1 MSFELPPP
9 PQEAGSDVVI
19 ATLWRSATFDAKY
32 YLSQYPDVAASG
44 VDPLVHYVRHGARE
58 NRNPNAHFET
68 HYYLATNPDVAQCD
82 INPLYHFCTDG
93 WKELRKPCKGFD
105 VWWYWSTYLDPA
117 SDAVNPLAHFL
128 HYGEAAGALPRPQGP
143 FAQGTQLAWLPE
155 RPVKRICLFAGYDP
169 DGLVDDYVIDYLRA
183 LSAHADVYYLADCVM
198 QDGEL
203 LKLRGIVRDAWAG
216 RHQRYDFGSYSLLA
230 NSLVG
235 WDTIGQYD
243 ELLLAND
250 SCYLVT
256 NFDAVFEQMDKR
268 RCDWWGLQ
276 ATKGIAKTKA
286 EPSNQF
292 KQPVAMNTVRAS
304 MLDRFEEDDTYDFLI
319 GSYFV
324 AYRKPVMS
332 DPGFR
337 KLLNKVTQQP
347 NKQNVI
353 LKYEIGITRY
363 LITQGF
369 VLDTFISSLY
379 PFHPIYSNQHF
390 ELLEAGFPVFKRYL
404 LTANHYQVPKLY
416 RWKEKILACAPEA
429 NVQTMERNLTRV
441 TDPQVLERNLYIGTS
456 RLADDEQVPTALL
469 TDVEFIE
476 ADHRVPKYDHWWA
489 FPVCAFSGVFSG
501 NERAVFEEVKNDE
514 SIFKIILTR
523 GKPVSLEGSNV
534 LVVPLESPEGQYY
547 LLRAKILFIKHTPTR
562 NLVYPL
568 SSDLHDLINLW
579 HGIPLKRI
587 GYASLDQQNRRDA
600 IAQEHARCRAVI
612 SSSSIDTMAM
622 AAAFYPLSYN
632 DVWQTGL
639 PRNDFILRDFEKLPK
654 DLQAESRKL
663 EHVLAGRGLV
673 LFMPTF
679 RNGAGNTCY
688 QFTETELKQL
698 EHWLQEHDLVLG
710 VREHMADHSGS
721 YAEQLQRLGT
731 LDLSDAHY
739 PNVEI
744 LYRSARLL
752 ITDYSSC
759 FIDFMLTGKPMV
771 SFAYD
776 YEYYAGVER
785 GLFYELEHVFPGP
798 VCTNFQALHNALMKN
813 ESIIRPEID
822 IDYEWK
828 KKVFFE
834 WCDDFNSARLIERV
848 KNLMN

>member
-1 MSFELPPP
+1 MSIELPPP
-9 PQEAGSDVVI
+9 PPEAASDLVI
-19 ATLWRSATFDAKY
+19 ATLWRSGTFDAAY
-32 YLSQYPDVAASG
+32 YLSQYPDVAAG
-44 VDPLVHYVRHGARE
+44 GADPLVHFARHGARE
-58 NRNPNAHFET
+58 NRNPNAYFDT
-68 HYYLATNPDVAQCD
+68 HYYLTTNPDVAQCD
-82 INPLYHFCTDG
+82 MNPLYHFCTVG
-93 WKELRKPCKGFD
+93 WKELRKPCKAFD

-117 SDAVNPLAHFL
+117 SDAINPLAHFL
-128 HYGEAAGALPRPQGP
+128 HIGHAAGALPRPQGP
-143 FAQGTQLAWLPE
+143 FALSAQAAYLPTQPI
-155 RPVKRICLFAGYDP
+155 KRICLFAGYDP
-169 DGLVDDYVIDYLRA
+169 DGLVDDYVLAYLRA
-183 LSAHADVYYLADCVM
+183 LSAHADIYYLADCVM

-203 LKLRGIVRDAWAG
+203 EKLRSVVKHAWAG

-235 WDTIGQYD
+235 WDTIEQYD

-256 NFDAVFEQMDKR
+256 DFDAVFKRMDER

-292 KQPVAMNTVRAS
+292 KHPIPMDTVRAS
-304 MLDRFEEDDTYDFLI
+304 LLDRFEEDDTYDFLI

-324 AYRKPVMS
+324 AYRRPVIA

-337 KLLNKVTQQP
+337 KQLNAVTQQP

-353 LKYEIGITRY
+353 FKYEIGLTRY
-363 LITQGF
+363 LITRGF
-369 VLDTFISSLY
+369 VFDTFIPSLY

-390 ELLEAGFPVFKRYL
+390 KLLEAGFPVFKRYL

-416 RWKEKILACAPEA
+416 RWKEKILACASAADVE
-429 NVQTMERNLTRV
+429 TMERNLVRI
-441 TDPQVLERNLYIGTS
+441 TDPDVLEHNLYIGTS

-469 TDVEFIE
+469 TDAEFIE

-501 NERAVFEEVKNDE
+501 NERAVFEEVKNDD
-514 SIFKIILTR
+514 SIRKIILTR
-523 GKPVSLEGSNV
+523 GKPVTLEGRNV
-534 LVVPLESPEGQYY
+534 IVVPLESPEGQYH

-587 GYASLDQQNRRDA
+587 GYASLDQQTKREA
-600 IAQEHARCRAVI
+600 IAEEHARCRAVI
-612 SSSSIDTMAM
+612 SSSSIDTLAM
-622 AAAFYPLSYN
+622 AAAFYPLTYN
-632 DVWQTGL
+632 DVWLTGL
-639 PRNDFILRDFEKLPK
+639 PRNDFILRDFERLPS
-654 DLQAESRKL
+654 DLQAESHKL
-663 EHVLAGRGLV
+663 EDALAGRGLV

-679 RNGAGNTCY
+679 RNGHGNACY
-688 QFTETELKQL
+688 QFTDAELAQL
-698 EHWLQEHDLVLG
+698 AGWLAEHNLVLG
-710 VREHMADHSGS
+710 VREHMADRTGS
-721 YAEQLQRLGT
+721 YAEQLQRLDA
-731 LDLSDAHY
+731 LDLSDEHY
-739 PNVEI
+739 PNVEV

-785 GLFYELEHVFPGP
+785 GLFYELEHVFPGA
-798 VCTNFQALHNALMKN
+798 VCFSFEALHEALKLT
-813 ESIIRPEID
+813 ETALTTERIASYD
-822 IDYEWK
+822 WK
-828 KKVFFE
+828 KKIFFDH
-834 WCDDFNSARLIERV
+834 CDDRNSARLIERV
-848 KNLMN
+848 KQLID